1 MPFSIDGWA
10 PVSRPASYQE
20 VRMNPSPEMEKRFQ
34 VSRNLGLSPSL
45 EAFSPAYLGILN
57 LFNKTKSQRFDLF

>member
-1 MPFSIDGWA
+1 
-10 PVSRPASYQE
+10 
-20 VRMNPSPEMEKRFQ
+20 MNPSPEMEKRFQ

-57 LFNKTKSQRFDLF
+57 LFNKTKSQGFDLF